1 MFDQVGGV
9 TYTVD
14 SMKNR
19 VLLIML
25 ILLIVL
31 TGICITCGTIFVVR
45 EIEVVDSTVQTAEA
59 LTETEKSDII
69 TQSNLRGKSILFNL
83 NQDKIA
89 QKIKSVNSMLKL
101 QSVTAKFPNRVI
113 LVVSRRVPV
122 FFDSVN
128 NMWFDAE
135 MCRVNDTAPNPV
147 DISGAKLSLQENLNF
162 GDLAIGANQW
172 EQNKINQIKVIA
184 SYFPSLTGMEIAY
197 DDSTAMTGNC
207 RHLCLLLKI
216 NSGVT
221 FKIKVRP
228 EENFLHALEFTNQIY
243 QGQRFNGVYETI
255 YRNDNSNKVVTNIGG
270 EDYHEE

>member
-9 TYTVD
+9 TYTVV

-69 TQSNLRGKSILFNL
+69 MQSNLRGKSILFNL

-101 QSVTAKFPNRVI
+101 QSVNAKFDHRVV
-113 LVVSRRVPV
+113 LV
-122 FFDSVN
+122 D
-128 NMWFDAE
+128 
-135 MCRVNDTAPNPV
+135 
-147 DISGAKLSLQENLNF
+147 
-162 GDLAIGANQW
+162 
-172 EQNKINQIKVIA
+172 
-184 SYFPSLTGMEIAY
+184 
-197 DDSTAMTGNC
+197 
-207 RHLCLLLKI
+207 
-216 NSGVT
+216 
-221 FKIKVRP
+221 
-228 EENFLHALEFTNQIY
+228 
-243 QGQRFNGVYETI
+243 
-255 YRNDNSNKVVTNIGG
+255 
-270 EDYHEE
+270 

>member
-9 TYTVD
+9 TYTVV

-122 FFDSVN
+122 FFDSEN
-128 NMWFDAE
+128 DMWFDAE
-135 MCRVNDTAPNPV
+135 MCRVKDTAPNPV
-147 DISGAKLSLQENLNF
+147 DISGAKLALQENLNF
-162 GDLAIGANQW
+162 GDLAVGKNHW
-172 EQNKINQIKVIA
+172 EQYKINQIKVIA
-184 SYFPSLTGMEIAY
+184 SYFPSLTGMEINY
-197 DDSTAMTGNC
+197 NDSTEMTGNH

-221 FKIKVRP
+221 FKIKVKP

-243 QGQRFNGVYETI
+243 CEQRRNGVYETI
-255 YRNDNSNKVVTNIGG
+255 YRNDETNKVVTCIGG
-270 EDYHEE
+270 EEYHEA